1 MKLYLTI
8 LLYSLLPKSLTLQSQ
23 TNIDTSNWIMSPGI
37 IGTITLIVI
46 VLVVA
51 IIILLA
57 RLGNFVGRFKHQ
69 QIEKETLAFH
79 EDLIKLEEGEI
90 DEILLKRKKALQ
102 FRLKGN
108 ELGSDETAI
117 DSKGLLKQMSNSP
130 HNPFFDE
137 KKKDKPKT

>member
-69 QIEKETLAFH
+69 QIEKETLECQSNF
-79 EDLIKLEEGEI
+79 DPNPCTSIKL
-90 DEILLKRKKALQ
+90 
-102 FRLKGN
+102 
-108 ELGSDETAI
+108 
-117 DSKGLLKQMSNSP
+117 
-130 HNPFFDE
+130 
-137 KKKDKPKT
+137 